1 VGGRRESGFRRLPS
15 RSHSSTRLHRNLT
28 LSKLASCDAA
38 DIKSAEGREQN
49 SLYVS
54 SSSKV
59 VSSLPHRPSRAVLVL
74 LALAEQRRLN
84 RLVNRAQVVDVGE
97 LFASEPL
104 ASVQSKQR
112 RGTGEEGETNLFVV
126 RVLDEHV
133 AELDLAAVDVLPRDE
148 HGDVVG
154 AGTTLEEGNDVAELG
169 GEAGREDG

>member
-1 VGGRRESGFRRLPS
+1 VGGERAVSVDFPLVRILRQDFIATLPF
-15 RSHSSTRLHRNLT
+15 L
-28 LSKLASCDAA
+28 KASLLLRCDVKNMAR
-38 DIKSAEGREQN
+38 REQN

-154 AGTTLEEGNDVAELG
+154 AGTTLEEGNDVAELS

>member
-112 RGTGEEGETNLFVV
+112 RGTGEEGERTCSLFESSTSM
-126 RVLDEHV
+126 L
-133 AELDLAAVDVLPRDE
+133 LNSISLPSMFCRAMSTGMLLVPE
-148 HGDVVG
+148 R
-154 AGTTLEEGNDVAELG
+154 LSK
-169 GEAGREDG
+169 REMMLRS